1 MLDPLIVTLF
11 NELLE
16 FGESDW
22 LFGFVR
28 VRSTR
33 IIKLLIYAARQSR
46 RSFSF
51 RLSSF
56 FFASACVFV
65 SKMDVATRL
74 TIWDLPTTEKTAM
87 EFLQKCSVVQ
97 EFRNCARGHAMKLV
111 ESVSR
116 APYWYCP
123 KSGCR
128 SQIGLRTGN
137 WLEGSR
143 LQFPQVRLF

>member
-1 MLDPLIVTLF
+1 
-11 NELLE
+11 
-16 FGESDW
+16 
-22 LFGFVR
+22 

-65 SKMDVATRL
+65 SKMDVATRV

-87 EFLQKCSVVQ
+87 EFLQKCGVVQ

-116 APYWYCP
+116 APYWYCRP
-123 KSGCR
+123 NFIAALSF
-128 SQIGLRTGN
+128 T
-137 WLEGSR
+137 
-143 LQFPQVRLF
+143 QVRKKIQNGGCWS